1 MKLIENARAWWKLWS
16 IRLNAIG
23 LSILAYVQIDPVG
36 ALAVWNMMPHDVR
49 RVLPTNIVTIVGLSF
64 FGLSMVARLVVQPKL
79 DRANG

>member
-1 MKLIENARAWWKLWS
+1 MKFIQDARNWWRLWS

-36 ALAVWNMMPHDVR
+36 ALSVWNMMPGEVR
-49 RVLPTNIVTIVGLSF
+49 HVLPANIVTLIGLAL
-64 FGLSMVARLVVQPKL
+64 FGLSMVARLVVQPNL